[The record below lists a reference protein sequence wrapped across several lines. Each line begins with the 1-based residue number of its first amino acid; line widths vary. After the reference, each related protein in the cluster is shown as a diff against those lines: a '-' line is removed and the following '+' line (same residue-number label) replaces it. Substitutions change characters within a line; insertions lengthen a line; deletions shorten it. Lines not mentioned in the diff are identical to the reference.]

1 MEAKKMGKD
10 DNMEH
15 WIRTLFKN
23 TKGCRGRLS
32 ASVICAIISVFG
44 GLVPYYGVYRIVALL
59 VEKSNDMT
67 EIVPWIIWSL
77 AGYSVQVLFHMVST
91 TLSHQAAYTL
101 LCNIRNKLTD
111 GLMGAPLGTVLN
123 EKTGKLKSVI
133 VDRVESIELPIAHL
147 IPEGLSNLIL
157 TLSVIAVI
165 ISIDF
170 RMALALSISSVIAI
184 IIISITLNG
193 YKEKYQNAMK
203 TSEHVNSVIVE
214 YSEGIEVV
222 KMFNHSKESY
232 EKYES
237 AIIGFKNHMLGWHKK
252 TMTALNFSMAL
263 LPTTL
268 LGIVPVGIILYRN
281 GIITPPEFVLA
292 ALLSMGIVPALINLV
307 MFVNSAKEIEYALDS
322 ARDLLNIE
330 QLEDAKE
337 IAEINGYNVT
347 FEQVRFAYN
356 EENEVIKG
364 IDLVMKEGEF
374 TALIGPSGSGK
385 STTAKLIARFW
396 DVSKGEIKIGGTNI
410 KSIPLK
416 QLSEI
421 VSFVTQDN
429 FLFDCSL
436 MDNIRM
442 GDPNATDEEV
452 IRASKAARCHD
463 FISKLDKG
471 YKTEAGEAGNKLS
484 GGEKQRITIARAML
498 KNAPIVIL
506 DEATTYTDPENE
518 YEIQKSVSELT
529 KDKTL
534 IVIAHRLSTI
544 KNADKIVII
553 DGGKIKE
560 EGTHRSLSDSCEMYN
575 AMWNANIGEEVTD
588 MGGGK
593 GLV

>member
-1 MEAKKMGKD
+1 MEVKKMGKD
-10 DNMEH
+10 AKVEH
-15 WIRTLFKN
+15 WIRTLFKH
-23 TKGCRGRLS
+23 TKGCQWRLTV
-32 ASVICAIISVFG
+32 SVLCAIISVFG
-44 GLVPYYGVYRIVALL
+44 GLVPYYGVYKIVVLL
-59 VEKSNDMT
+59 VGKTNDIT

-77 AGYSVQVLFHMVST
+77 AGYFVQVFFHMVST
-91 TLSHQAAYTL
+91 TLSHQSAYTL

-133 VDRVESIELPIAHL
+133 VDRVESIEIPIAHL

-157 TLSVIAVI
+157 TLSVIAFI
-165 ISIDF
+165 IVIDF

-193 YKEKYQNAMK
+193 YKEKYQNAMQ
-203 TSEHVNSVIVE
+203 TSDHVNSVIVE

-222 KMFNHSKESY
+222 KMFNHSEQSY

-237 AIIGFKNHMLGWHKK
+237 AIVGFKNHMLSWHKK

-268 LGIVPVGIILYRN
+268 LGIVPVGTILYKN
-281 GIITPPEFVLA
+281 GIISPPEFVLA
-292 ALLSMGIVPALINLV
+292 VVLSMGIVPALLNLV
-307 MFVNSAKEIEYALDS
+307 LFVNSSKEIEYALDS
-322 ARDLLNIE
+322 CRDLLNIE
-330 QLEDAKE
+330 QLEDSKE
-337 IAEINGYNVT
+337 IAEINGYDVV
-347 FEQVRFAYN
+347 FEKVRFGYN

-364 IDLVMKEGEF
+364 IDLEMKEGEF

-416 QLSEI
+416 QLSDI

-442 GDPNATDEEV
+442 GNPNATDEEV
-452 IRASKAARCHD
+452 VRVAKAARCHD

-471 YKTEAGEAGNKLS
+471 YETEAGEAGNKLS
-484 GGEKQRITIARAML
+484 GGEKQRITVARAML

-518 YEIQKSVSELT
+518 YEIQKSVSELA

-560 EGTHRSLSDSCEMYN
+560 EGTHRSLSNSCEIYRD
-575 AMWNANIGEEVTD
+575 MWDAHISQEVTT
-588 MGGGK
+588 MEGGEIC
-593 GLV
+593 V